1 MKQTTILFIAI
12 LSLISQK
19 VSHAEGTYEEEIV
32 IRLVKTHVSSGTVWL
47 GDGKNTFL
55 SLYEE
60 PADPKSNKAV
70 ILLHSMGMHADWPEI
85 MSPLRKQFPVLDWA
99 TLSVQLPLLDPQENH
114 ADYGSTFTNA
124 NNRIRLAVRYLQ
136 NKGYSN
142 IVMIG
147 YSFGATTAINYL
159 TNVKSSIKGLV
170 GISMQTHQFLKPKYN
185 LINELSKIS
194 IPILDIYANKDFTGV
209 LKLVH
214 DRRLAANKAGN
225 NYYEQV
231 VVDDADHYFTGKDK
245 ELIRHISVW
254 LNQLIP
260 DSVYNNE

>member
-12 LSLISQK
+12 LSLIFHS
-19 VSHAEGTYEEEIV
+19 VTHAEGTYEEEIV
-32 IRLVKTHVSSGTVWL
+32 IRLVKTHVTSGTVWL
-47 GDGKNTFL
+47 EYGKNTFL

-70 ILLHSMGMHADWPEI
+70 LLLHSMGMHADWPEI
-85 MSPLRKQFPVLDWA
+85 ISPLRKQLPLLDWA

-114 ADYGSTFTNA
+114 ADYGSTFTSA
-124 NNRIRLAVRYLQ
+124 NNRIRIAVRYLQ
-136 NKGYSN
+136 NRGYTN
-142 IVMIG
+142 IIMIG
-147 YSFGATTAINYL
+147 YSFGTTTAINYL
-159 TNVKSSIKGLV
+159 TNINSSIKGLV
-170 GISMQTHQFLKPKYN
+170 GISMQSHQFLKPKYN

-194 IPILDIYANKDFTGV
+194 IPILDIYADKDFTDV

-225 NYYEQV
+225 NYYDQIVIE
-231 VVDDADHYFTGKDK
+231 DADHYFTGKDK
-245 ELIRHISVW
+245 ELISHISAW

-260 DSVYNNE
+260 DSVEK